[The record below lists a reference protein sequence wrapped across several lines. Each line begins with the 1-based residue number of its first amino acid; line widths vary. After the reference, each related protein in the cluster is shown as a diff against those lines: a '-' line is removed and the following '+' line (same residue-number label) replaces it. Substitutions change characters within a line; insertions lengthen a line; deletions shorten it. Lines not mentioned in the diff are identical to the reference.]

1 MLLADKAAIVT
12 GAGSGI
18 GAASAIRFA
27 QEGAAVLVAD
37 IREHKSDQTVAE
49 ITARG
54 GVAQACRVDVA
65 DAVSVAA
72 MVDGCVQH
80 FGRVDV
86 LFNNAGTL
94 RIGTAVD
101 LPVEDWDLV
110 MGVNVRSVFLGA
122 KFAIPH
128 MRAQGGGCIINTASV
143 SGLHGDG
150 NGVVYAA
157 SKAAVIN
164 LTRAMSTDHAAEG
177 IRVKRHLPG
186 HYRDTTRGGMAHE
199 PEFMERNI
207 AAHVHRSAGPPGRNR
222 KRCGVARQRRGVV
235 RDGRSDRRRR
245 RIARALTARPSGGPQ
260 ARAPSSVDV
269 VRRRGEW
276 YGLACPFHGTRTPKP
291 LNFKERVLSHLM
303 TCGRAL

>member
-1 MLLADKAAIVT
+1 MLLADKVAIVT

-27 QEGAAVLVAD
+27 EEGAAVLVAD
-37 IREHKSDQTVAE
+37 IREHKADQTVSE
-49 ITARG
+49 IEARG
-54 GVAQACRVDVA
+54 GVAQSCQVDVA
-65 DAVSVAA
+65 DADSVAA
-72 MVDGCVQH
+72 MVDDCVQH
-80 FGRVDV
+80 FARVDV

-94 RIGTAVD
+94 RIGTVVS

-128 MRAQGGGCIINTASV
+128 MRAQGSGSIINTASV

-177 IRVKRHLPG
+177 IRVNAICPG
-186 HYRDTTRGGMAHE
+186 TIETPPVARMAQE

-207 AAHVHRSAGPPGRNR
+207 AAHAIGRLGHPEEIASVAVWLASDEASFVTGEAIVADGGLRARSPLGRLADPR
-222 KRCGVARQRRGVV
+222 P
-235 RDGRSDRRRR
+235 
-245 RIARALTARPSGGPQ
+245 RA
-260 ARAPSSVDV
+260 
-269 VRRRGEW
+269 
-276 YGLACPFHGTRTPKP
+276 
-291 LNFKERVLSHLM
+291 
-303 TCGRAL
+303 